1 VHITEDNME
10 RTFVMIKPDGVQR
23 RLVGKIINR
32 IEQSGFKIVAM
43 KFLNVSKELAAK
55 HYEVHKDK
63 PFYDGLIKYITS
75 GPVVA
80 MVVEG
85 ENAISR
91 IRNLV
96 GATDPQ
102 KAAPGTIRGDF
113 AQNIGRNIIHAS
125 DGKDTA
131 EKEIKLW
138 FENHE
143 IIEYSIIDEKWI
155 YEK

>member
-1 VHITEDNME
+1 ME

-23 RLVGKIINR
+23 RLIGKVIER
-32 IEQSGFKIVAM
+32 LEQSGLKIVAM
-43 KFLNVSKELAAK
+43 KFLHVSKELAEK
-55 HYEVHKDK
+55 HYEVHKGK

-80 MVVEG
+80 MVIEG
-85 ENAISR
+85 MNAIER

-96 GATDPQ
+96 GVTDPQ
-102 KAAPGTIRGDF
+102 KAMPGTIRGDF
-113 AQNIGRNIIHAS
+113 AQHIGRNIIHAS
-125 DGKDTA
+125 DAKETA

-138 FENHE
+138 FSEDE
-143 IIEYSIIDEKWI
+143 IIDYEIIDESWV

>member
-1 VHITEDNME
+1 ME

-23 RLVGKIINR
+23 RLIGKVIER
-32 IEQSGFKIVAM
+32 LEQSGLKIVAM
-43 KFLNVSKELAAK
+43 KFLHVSKELAEK
-55 HYEVHKDK
+55 HYEVHKGK

-80 MVVEG
+80 MVIEG
-85 ENAISR
+85 MNAIER
-91 IRNLV
+91 VRNLV

-102 KAAPGTIRGDF
+102 KAMPGTIRGDF
-113 AQNIGRNIIHAS
+113 AQHIGRNIIHAS
-125 DGKDTA
+125 DAKETA

-138 FENHE
+138 FSEDE
-143 IIEYSIIDEKWI
+143 IIDYEIIDESWV

>member
-1 VHITEDNME
+1 ME

-32 IEQSGFKIVAM
+32 IEKSGFKIVAM

-143 IIEYSIIDEKWI
+143 IIEYPIIDEKWI

>member
-1 VHITEDNME
+1 ME

-23 RLVGKIINR
+23 RLIGKVIER
-32 IEQSGFKIVAM
+32 LEQSGLKIVAM
-43 KFLNVSKELAAK
+43 KFLHVSKELAEK
-55 HYEVHKDK
+55 HYEVHKGK

-80 MVVEG
+80 MVIEG
-85 ENAISR
+85 MNAIER
-91 IRNLV
+91 VRNLV

-102 KAAPGTIRGDF
+102 KAMPGTIRGDF
-113 AQNIGRNIIHAS
+113 AQHIGRNIIHAS
-125 DGKDTA
+125 DAKETA

-138 FENHE
+138 FSDDE
-143 IIEYSIIDEKWI
+143 IIDYEIIDESWV

>member
-1 VHITEDNME
+1 ME

-23 RLVGKIINR
+23 RLIGKVIQR
-32 IEQSGFKIVAM
+32 IEEAGLKVVAM
-43 KFLNVSKELAAK
+43 KFLKVSKQLAEK
-55 HYEVHKDK
+55 HYEVHKGK
-63 PFYDGLIKYITS
+63 PFYEGLIKYITS

-85 ENAISR
+85 MNAIER
-91 IRNLV
+91 IRILV

-102 KAAPGTIRGDF
+102 KANPGTIRGDF
-113 AQNIGRNIIHAS
+113 AQHIGRNIIHAS
-125 DGKDTA
+125 DAKETA

-138 FENHE
+138 FKDEE
-143 IIEYSIIDEKWI
+143 IVEYSMIDEDWI

>member
-1 VHITEDNME
+1 ME

-23 RLVGKIINR
+23 RLIGKVIER
-32 IEQSGFKIVAM
+32 LEQSGLKIVAM
-43 KFLNVSKELAAK
+43 KFLHVSRQLAEK
-55 HYEVHKDK
+55 HYEVHKGK

-80 MVVEG
+80 MVIEG
-85 ENAISR
+85 LNAIER
-91 IRNLV
+91 VRNLV

-102 KAAPGTIRGDF
+102 KAMPGTIRGDF
-113 AQNIGRNIIHAS
+113 AQHIGRNIIHAS
-125 DGKDTA
+125 DAKETA

-138 FENHE
+138 FSEDE
-143 IIEYSIIDEKWI
+143 LIDYEIIDESWV